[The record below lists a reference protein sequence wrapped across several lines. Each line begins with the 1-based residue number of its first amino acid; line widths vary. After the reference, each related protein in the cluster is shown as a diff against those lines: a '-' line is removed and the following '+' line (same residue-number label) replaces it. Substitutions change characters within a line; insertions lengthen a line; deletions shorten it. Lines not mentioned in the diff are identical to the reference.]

1 MKQHVYLYIDGAK
14 ADLTDDELI
23 LFTYSAEDSDNP
35 SVVVNSYTK
44 TVTLPATAANNAIFD
59 HIIECTHNVRAGAFS
74 PIVRTPFVIYSSTGE
89 TLEQGYLK
97 LDSMTDKDGQRA
109 YNVTLYGGMGGLL
122 YVLMYRNGVERTL
135 ADLPFDSLTP
145 PLADADI
152 EFNINFQSVLAAW
165 EDLCLNAGND
175 DRWGLFNFA
184 PMYNGAPKSFDNK
197 KVLATYKAVPGVT
210 STANADGYAP
220 TNGQVLVTLPD
231 ETTEWRVRDL
241 RSYLQR
247 PVVNVGKILDAIVLD
262 AAANGYTFAIDAAI
276 ATDELFKDLWMTLP
290 MLSSRIVT
298 SGAGGTVAVPSASV
312 TLQYGIASGYI
323 PVSNAGVP
331 TNSKEE
337 SMTVNVGVTYTGSFT
352 SGTDYQLNGAGSV
365 RAVYLM
371 QLVAYDA
378 TGAIAASKVVSISSV
393 AETTTQI
400 VQAIKA
406 VSPNPNPIASDFV
419 DVDTNAG
426 DHFVGY
432 PHATSSSAA
441 TLWKAANSPLT
452 IPLSCTAY
460 NATSWRVYVQRF
472 MLNDESNYDVFFTS
486 GGTSVQVRQVNTAD
500 GTDDWAEMGVMTNS
514 LVTKDIL
521 LGSTMSPGSF
531 LLALVR
537 QYGLKLHYDAPTK
550 TMTLMER
557 GTYYDGTIVN
567 IDGRIDHADERKTE
581 PFVFQHR
588 FFRWALQP
596 SGQTA
601 AKAST
606 PYGGMTVDTLFP
618 FDDETENVLDGVTLK
633 TAADRLD
640 RDIEYNLVQKSTN
653 SYIPAFLKGGAK
665 YTLFNGTDSKSY
677 DVPTIDESFTITPLL
692 PAFPSYDHYPKIDMR
707 DADDFVLVRFCGRAA
722 DMSLGYGGDNL
733 RITDDT
739 PTMLSVNKGKPCW
752 RFNYGGTTEREV
764 TVTDQS
770 THVPGTSPL
779 PLFNRIAGEW
789 QNGTWVAWD
798 CIEMAVPDDIDIPNV
813 DTSALVAVYPRMWQS
828 FVADRY
834 DVDTRVL
841 TCNVFWRGL
850 RVDASALRKLYTFGG
865 CVWCLTRIDDYSLTT
880 ERPTKCTFV
889 KVKDADSYTGNVTPP
904 PTPPTPPTPPPP
916 PPEPQR
922 VDLVVGEWTSSIYIH
937 SRTGAESSTNA
948 TWSATNKIALGAHAP
963 GNTLYFWRVERN
975 YSNFRTGMA
984 FYKSDGT
991 FLSGQDP
998 YVGSGNTMIDG
1009 SVEIPEGAVYAAFSC
1024 YTNSKQNFYA
1034 WYEYEE

>member
-74 PIVRTPFVIYSSTGE
+74 PIVRTPFVIYAQTGE

-97 LDSMTDKDGQRA
+97 LDNMTDKDGQRA

-135 ADLPFDSLTP
+135 ADLPFASLTP

-152 EFNINFQSVLAAW
+152 QFNINFQAVFDAW

-184 PMYNGAPKSFDNK
+184 PMYNGAPKGFDNK

-210 STANADGYAP
+210 TTPNADGYAP

-247 PVVNVGKILDAIVLD
+247 PVVNVGKLLTAISID
-262 AAANGYTFAIDAAI
+262 AAANGYTFVIDANI
-276 ATDELFKDLWMTLP
+276 LSHGTFNDMWMTLP

-298 SGAGGTVAVPSASV
+298 SGAGGRITVPSANV
-312 TLQYGIASGYI
+312 TLQYGIASGSI
-323 PVSNAGVP
+323 APSNAGVP

-337 SMTVNVGVTYTGSFT
+337 SMKLNVVITYDGAFT
-352 SGTDYQLNGAGSV
+352 SGNDYSLAATGK
-365 RAVYLM
+365 RAVYLL
-371 QLVAYDA
+371 QLVGMDG
-378 TGAIAASKVVSISSV
+378 TGAVAASKIVSVSSV

-400 VQAIKA
+400 IQAIRA
-406 VSPNPNPIASDFV
+406 VSPNPNPISSDFV

-432 PHATSSSAA
+432 PHATSSSSA
-441 TLWKAANSPLT
+441 TLWKAANSPLS
-452 IPLSCTAY
+452 IPLECTAY
-460 NATSWRVYVQRF
+460 NAFFWRVRVQRF
-472 MLNDESNYDVFFTS
+472 MLGDESNYDVIFTT
-486 GGTSVQVRQVNTAD
+486 GGTAVQSRQIFTAD
-500 GTDDWAEMGVMTNS
+500 GTDDWTEMGVLTNS
-514 LVTKDIL
+514 LVTKDVL
-521 LGSTMSPGSF
+521 LGSTMSPGAF
-531 LLALVR
+531 ILALVR
-537 QYGLKLHYDAPTK
+537 QYGFKLHYDAPTK
-550 TMTLMER
+550 TMTMMER
-557 GTYYDGTIVN
+557 NTYYDGTVVN
-567 IDGRIDHADERKTE
+567 IDGRVDHADEQRTE
-581 PFVFQHR
+581 PYVFQHR

-601 AKAST
+601 SQAST

-640 RDIEYNLVQKSTN
+640 RDVEYNLVQKSAN
-653 SYIPAFLKGGAK
+653 SYVPAFLKGGAK

-692 PAFPSYDHYPKIDMR
+692 SPFPSYDHYPKIDMR
-707 DADDFVLVRFCGRAA
+707 DADDFVLVKFAGRGK
-722 DMSLGYGGDNL
+722 DLSLGYGGDNM

-752 RFNYGGTTEREV
+752 RFNFNYGGTPEREV
-764 TVTDQS
+764 AVTDAP
-770 THVPGTSPL
+770 TMVFGTSPL
-779 PLFNRIAGEW
+779 PLFNRITGAW
-789 QNGTWVAWD
+789 SNGAWVASG
-798 CIEMAVPDDIDIPNV
+798 CIEMAIPEDIDIPSV
-813 DTSALVAVYPRMWQS
+813 DTSALSPIFAKGWDA

-834 DVDTRVL
+834 DVDTRVM
-841 TCNVFWRGL
+841 TCNVYWRGL
-850 RVDASALRKLYTFGG
+850 RVDASALRKLYTFNG
-865 CVWCLTRIDDYSLTT
+865 CVWCLIRVEDYSITT

-889 KVKDADSYTGNVTPP
+889 KVKSINNYT
-904 PTPPTPPTPPPP
+904 
-916 PPEPQR
+916 
-922 VDLVVGEWTSSIYIH
+922 
-937 SRTGAESSTNA
+937 
-948 TWSATNKIALGAHAP
+948 
-963 GNTLYFWRVERN
+963 
-975 YSNFRTGMA
+975 
-984 FYKSDGT
+984 
-991 FLSGQDP
+991 SGQT
-998 YVGSGNTMIDG
+998 Y
-1009 SVEIPEGAVYAAFSC
+1009 
-1024 YTNSKQNFYA
+1024 
-1034 WYEYEE
+1034 